1 MALTDTAIK
10 ALKPRVTAY
19 AKADGHGLVIEVL
32 PTGSK
37 VWRLRYRLSGRQEKV
52 TIGPYPEFTLAEAR
66 DKAAD
71 MRRLVARGE
80 SPAATK
86 RREKAAA
93 RNPDIVAEFAKVWM
107 SEVVAK
113 DRKDTTQIQR
123 YIDKDIIPAIGN
135 RRLSEVKPADVLAI
149 CDRIKKHRGADQT
162 ALQVRGVIKR
172 MYAYAVARQLVQ
184 FNPAAAI
191 EARYIATPNARER
204 VLSAAEVG
212 RLFRAIDQSNM
223 RRSLKLA
230 LRLLMLTM
238 VRKSDLILARWEQI
252 DFDAAEWHIPTTKTG
267 VPHIVYLS
275 VQAIALFEEARRLA
289 CGSEWVLPSRST
301 LAKPI
306 DRATLNVAIK
316 AMDHDL
322 DSFVLH
328 DFRRTAST
336 HLHESGF
343 APDVIEAA
351 LAHTIGGVRGVY
363 NRAQYATQRRDM
375 LQEWANIVDRWAA
388 GAKIIPAKFPSVRT
402 GTR

>member
-10 ALKPRVTAY
+10 ALKPRTMAY
-19 AKADGHGLVIEVL
+19 AKADGRGLVIEVL

-52 TIGPYPEFTLAEAR
+52 TIGAYPEFTLAEAR

-71 MRRLVARGE
+71 MRRQVARGE

-86 RREKAAA
+86 RRDKAAA
-93 RNPDIVAEFAKVWM
+93 RNPDTVVEFAKVWM
-107 SEVVAK
+107 AEVVAK
-113 DRKDTTQIQR
+113 DRKDTTQIER
-123 YIDKDIIPAIGN
+123 YIDKDIVPAIGN
-135 RRLSEVKPADVLAI
+135 RHLAEVTPADVLAI

-172 MYAYAVARQLVQ
+172 LYAYAIARQLVQ
-184 FNPAAAI
+184 FNPAAAV
-191 EARYIATPNARER
+191 EARFIATPNARER
-204 VLSAAEVG
+204 VLSGAEVG

-252 DFDAAEWHIPTTKTG
+252 NFDAAEWYIPTTKTG
-267 VPHIVYLS
+267 VPHIVFLPA
-275 VQAIALFEEARRLA
+275 QALELFQELKRLA

-322 DSFVLH
+322 ESFVLH

-343 APDVIEAA
+343 EPDVIEAA

-363 NRAQYATQRRDM
+363 NRAKYAVQRRHM
-375 LQEWANIVDRWAA
+375 LQQWANTVDAWAIGGQVVSGRFGAQAAA
-388 GAKIIPAKFPSVRT
+388 G
-402 GTR
+402 

>member
-1 MALTDTAIK
+1 MPLTDTGIK
-10 ALKPRVTAY
+10 ALKPRTAAY

-66 DKAAD
+66 DKAAE

-80 SPAATK
+80 SPAASK

-93 RNPDIVAEFAKVWM
+93 RNPDTVVEFAKVWM
-107 SEVVAK
+107 SEVVTK
-113 DRKDTTQIQR
+113 VRKDTTQIQR
-123 YIDKDIIPAIGN
+123 YIDKDIVPAIGN
-135 RRLSEVKPADVLAI
+135 RRLSEVTPADVLAI

-172 MYAYAVARQLVQ
+172 MYAYAIARLLVQ
-184 FNPAAAI
+184 SNPAAAV
-191 EARYIATPNARER
+191 EARFIATPNPRER
-204 VLSAAEVG
+204 VLSPAEVG
-212 RLFRAIDQSNM
+212 RLFRAIDQSDM
-223 RRSLKLA
+223 RRTNKLA
-230 LRLLMLTM
+230 LRVLMLTM
-238 VRKSDLILARWEQI
+238 VRKADLILARWDQI
-252 DFDAAEWHIPTTKTG
+252 DFKAAEWHIPTTKTG

-275 VQAIALFEEARRLA
+275 VQALSLLEDLNRLA

-306 DRATLNVAIK
+306 DRSTLNVAIK

-322 DSFVLH
+322 ESFVLH

-336 HLHESGF
+336 HLHELGF

-363 NRAQYATQRRDM
+363 NRAQYAPQRREM
-375 LQEWANIVDRWAA
+375 LQQWADTLDAWSK
-388 GAKIIPAKFPSVRT
+388 GAKIIPAKFDQRRI
-402 GTR
+402 GMR

>member
-1 MALTDTAIK
+1 
-10 ALKPRVTAY
+10 
-19 AKADGHGLVIEVL
+19 
-32 PTGSK
+32 
-37 VWRLRYRLSGRQEKV
+37 
-52 TIGPYPEFTLAEAR
+52 
-66 DKAAD
+66 
-71 MRRLVARGE
+71 
-80 SPAATK
+80 
-86 RREKAAA
+86 
-93 RNPDIVAEFAKVWM
+93 
-107 SEVVAK
+107 
-113 DRKDTTQIQR
+113 
-123 YIDKDIIPAIGN
+123 
-135 RRLSEVKPADVLAI
+135 
-149 CDRIKKHRGADQT
+149 
-162 ALQVRGVIKR
+162 
-172 MYAYAVARQLVQ
+172 
-184 FNPAAAI
+184 
-191 EARYIATPNARER
+191 
-204 VLSAAEVG
+204 
-212 RLFRAIDQSNM
+212 
-223 RRSLKLA
+223 
-230 LRLLMLTM
+230 
-238 VRKSDLILARWEQI
+238 
-252 DFDAAEWHIPTTKTG
+252 
-267 VPHIVYLS
+267 